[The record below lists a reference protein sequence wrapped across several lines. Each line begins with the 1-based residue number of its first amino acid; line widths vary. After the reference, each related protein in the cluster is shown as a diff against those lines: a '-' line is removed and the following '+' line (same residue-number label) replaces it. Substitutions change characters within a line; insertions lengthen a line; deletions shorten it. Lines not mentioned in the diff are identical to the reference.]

1 VTQRGPVLA
10 HLRVMTNIAFR
21 DGPRHGTTEPSDDRL
36 PVVIGDGSDG
46 GVYHLTDAVEES
58 SRIYVW
64 QPLTDAEVDALVR
77 GDLRANQD

>member
-1 VTQRGPVLA
+1 
-10 HLRVMTNIAFR
+10 MTSIVFR
-21 DGPRHGTTEPSDDRL
+21 DGPRDGITEPSDGRL

-46 GVYHLTDAVEES
+46 GVYHLTDAVDGP